1 MNKLAIQDVAR
12 SIVMNI
18 VSDLSD
24 RRGLGQEWDQID
36 DDIREDIETV
46 WRTIVGESI
55 AEAVQ
60 RKESE

>member
-36 DDIREDIETV
+36 DDIREDIENI
-46 WRTIVGESI
+46 WRTIVDEAI
-55 AEAVQ
+55 TEAVY
-60 RKESE
+60 RKESR